1 MMGRVLRWA
10 IDQLIP
16 AVLTAALVLVQRFG
30 LLTLLPLNLV
40 IEREYGN
47 YALLLG
53 VGAALVSSG
62 IFGRVTRQ
70 FGVGAFLATAL
81 AGFVTI
87 TPFVSARYGISFG
100 LPPAHFAMAAT
111 FAYLGLYVVIGV
123 LIGGCWS
130 NVVKAFREE
139 SPFL

>member
-1 MMGRVLRWA
+1 MVGRVSRWA

-16 AVLTAALVLVQRFG
+16 TALTAALLLVQRFG

-62 IFGRVTRQ
+62 IFGRVARQ
-70 FGVGAFLATAL
+70 FGVGAFLATVS